1 MPLDWSPKKKQMQGL
16 KDTISNSS
24 SFVKSNIAGY
34 SIEKK
39 TSLSGKEQN
48 ITKLKYMST
57 RFLGTKRKSNSQKA
71 SNVQKK

>member
-1 MPLDWSPKKKQMQGL
+1 MMPLDWSPKKKQMQGL

-39 TSLSGKEQN
+39 TSLSGKGQN
-48 ITKLKYMST
+48 ITKLK
-57 RFLGTKRKSNSQKA
+57 
-71 SNVQKK
+71 